1 MSKINKR
8 ALIIAMVILLSMF
21 SCAKIYAA
29 EASISFKGDSEV
41 EAGKEQITYISVSNE
56 TEIGVIQGKISGD
69 ANIEIVNIEAK
80 DDKWTV
86 NYNST
91 TKEFNAYFAEGT
103 KSGDVLAVKYKLKTG
118 ATKGTITL
126 SSIEL
131 TTITYETVNKTD
143 IEKTITAKA
152 GSNSDDSK
160 NENENGSNSGNNNG
174 SNNGSSSENGSSS
187 NGTQTKTNK
196 SKNGIIPQLGQN
208 GAIII
213 AIAGSSIL
221 AVVSYIRLKRRK

>member
-41 EAGKEQITYISVSNE
+41 EADKEQVVYINVSNE

-80 DDKWTV
+80 DNNWTV

-126 SSIEL
+126 SNIEL

-143 IEKTITAKA
+143 IEKTVTAKA

-160 NENENGSNSGNNNG
+160 NESG
-174 SNNGSSSENGSSS
+174 NGSSSESNNESNNSSASTNGSSS

-208 GAIII
+208 GTI
-213 AIAGSSIL
+213 IL
-221 AVVSYIRLKRRK
+221 AIVGSIVLTVISFVRLRKRN

>member
-29 EASISFKGDSEV
+29 EVSISFKGDSEV
-41 EAGKEQITYISVSNE
+41 EAGKEQVTYISVSNE

-80 DDKWTV
+80 DNNWTV

-91 TKEFNAYFAEGT
+91 TKEFNAYYADGV

-126 SSIEL
+126 SNIEL

-143 IEKTITAKA
+143 IEKTVTAKA
-152 GSNSDDSK
+152 GSSSDDSK

-187 NGTQTKTNK
+187 SGTQTKTNK

-221 AVVSYIRLKRRK
+221 AVVSYIRLKKRK